1 MSDLS
6 STHHHDGKNPWWIM
20 QIPSRRESRRKIV
33 MTACS
38 MAALLRYRVA
48 SSAGIDFEGQDSPVL
63 LPVNGQGSRT
73 QFLTETTIYNIV
85 KSAFQRAKEALEE
98 VSPEI
103 ISHLEAASPHSLRE
117 AFIVDAIASGMK
129 PPQIVAQCGM
139 NNFYAIPEDE

>member
-1 MSDLS
+1 
-6 STHHHDGKNPWWIM
+6 
-20 QIPSRRESRRKIV
+20 
-33 MTACS
+33 